1 MGVVIASTY
10 EIIREIGAGG
20 SGVVYLGRHIRLN
33 KYVVL
38 KADKRAL
45 TGKAEAL
52 RREVDTLKNLR
63 HPYIPQVYDFLE
75 EDGVVYTVM
84 DYVEGESLNNP
95 LSRGE
100 TFRQAQIIQWAKQ
113 LLEALCYLHS
123 RPPYGFIHGDIKP
136 ANIMLTP
143 GGDICLIDFNIAL
156 ALGADG
162 AARIGFSKGY
172 AAPECGANEYDES
185 SATQDMFSS
194 IDTHPANLLT
204 GRVRSS
210 VSGHRFISVADSKN
224 QSADDYLQKSPKKR
238 RFGLMDVRSD
248 IYSVGATLYH
258 LLTGTRPAADAENV
272 IPISAYSNK
281 NISPLVAEI
290 ITKAM
295 NPNPDL
301 RYQTAAE
308 MLFQFTHLMEN
319 DSRTKRHRQNA
330 FLSAVCAFFMFA
342 LGSAFCVAG
351 SQEQISP
358 LDFSIVFSAIRLWIW
373 PCVSAVLFLSLM
385 AVIATSLK
393 SRKPKQPRIIQ
404 PIIENPE
411 NRTYYSPANESDE
424 NYTMLLTDSEP
435 RILLSLVDVNQ
446 PEYTFSAPLG
456 DSMDSHVTI
465 GRSPSNAI
473 ALDYDK
479 SVSLRHCEIF
489 RQGVGFYIKDL
500 HSANGTFVD
509 NVAVQESAE
518 ITDGCVIRLGR
529 LEFKVGLQ

>member
-1 MGVVIASTY
+1 MATVIASTY
-10 EIIREIGAGG
+10 EIIREIGSGG
-20 SGVVYLGRHIRLN
+20 GGVVYLGRHIRLN

-38 KADKRAL
+38 KADKRTL
-45 TGKAEAL
+45 TGKREAL
-52 RREVDTLKNLR
+52 RREVDTLKDLR

-84 DYVEGESLNNP
+84 DYVEGESLDKP

-100 TFRQAQIIQWAKQ
+100 TFGQAQIIHWAKQ
-113 LLEALCYLHS
+113 LLEALRYLHS

-172 AAPECGANEYDES
+172 AAPECGANEHDES
-185 SATQDMFSS
+185 SATQDVYSVINKRPVNPF
-194 IDTHPANLLT
+194 T

-210 VSGHRFISVADSKN
+210 VSGHRFISVADSDN
-224 QSADDYLQKSPKKR
+224 QSSDTYPREQ
-238 RFGLMDVRSD
+238 RFGAMIDVRSD

-258 LLTGTRPAADAENV
+258 LLTGTRPATNAKNV
-272 IPISAYSNK
+272 VPISAYSNR

-290 ITKAM
+290 VMKAM

-301 RYQTAAE
+301 RYQTADE
-308 MLFQFTHLMEN
+308 MLYQFAHLMRN
-319 DSRTKRHRQNA
+319 DSRTKRHRQRA
-330 FLSAVCAFFMFA
+330 LLSAVCASFMFA

-351 SQEQISP
+351 SREQISP
-358 LDFSIVFSAIRLWIW
+358 LDFNIIFSAIRPWIW
-373 PCVSAVLFLSLM
+373 PSVSAVLFLSLM
-385 AVIATSLK
+385 AVIAISIK

-411 NRTYYSPANESDE
+411 NRTYYSPADESDE
-424 NYTMLLTDSEP
+424 HYTMLLTDSEP
-435 RILLSLVDVNQ
+435 RILLSLIDVNH
-446 PEYTFSAPLG
+446 PERTFSTSLR

-479 SVSLRHCEIF
+479 SVSSYHCEIF
-489 RQGVGFYIKDL
+489 RRDDSFYVRDL
-500 HSANGTFVD
+500 NSTNGTFVD
-509 NVAVQESAE
+509 NVAVEESAE
-518 ITDGCVIRLGR
+518 ITDGCVIRLGES
-529 LEFKVGLQ
+529 EFKVGLQ